1 MQRPYTVRDMAER
14 AGADDHTPPT
24 PRRISIRDRLLVH
37 LACWCRSR
45 MSTVTAFSFDLAT
58 YDLMVEVQAQAPA
71 WRGVAEVEAERR
83 AATAATA
90 SAFNA
95 GQL

>member
-1 MQRPYTVRDMAER
+1 MQRPYTVRDMAEQ
-14 AGADDHTPPT
+14 AGTGDHTPP

-45 MSTVTAFSFDLAT
+45 MSTVTAFYFDLAT
-58 YDLMVEVQAQAPA
+58 YDLMVEVQAQAPD

-90 SAFNA
+90 SVFNA

>member
-14 AGADDHTPPT
+14 AGCGDHTPPT

-45 MSTVTAFSFDLAT
+45 MSTVTAFYFDLAT
-58 YDLMVEVQAQAPA
+58 YDLMVEVQREAPD
-71 WRGVAEVEAERR
+71 WRGVAD
-83 AATAATA
+83 
-90 SAFNA
+90 
-95 GQL
+95 